1 MYNLLAASNVGWR
14 PLAYASSSRLVNE
27 TLNLYIVKIVK
38 NNSKKDK

>member
-27 TLNLYIVKIVK
+27 TLNLYIVK
-38 NNSKKDK
+38 NDSKKDK